1 MSWGQ
6 LVQPDTSVQANAG
19 MCLAFAQ
26 AVYGAPVR
34 YRSAW
39 EAWEATTDKHSEELP
54 PVSVPVWFS
63 HYGTYGNPPSY
74 ENWGHVVAYIP
85 GQGFLSSPGQGYGH
99 EWLGSIGEVE
109 ARFNSSYVGWSTD
122 INGLAV
128 AVNNGDEMTPEQA
141 QKLNAIYDALFKKTT
156 ITAATTGYKDITGG
170 VLNVL
175 SHMTEG
181 SAAPVAVDYNR
192 IIQGVADELSKR
204 LAD

>member
-1 MSWGQ
+1 MSWEQ

-26 AVYGAPVR
+26 SVYGAPVC

-39 EAWEATTDKHSEELP
+39 EAWENTQDKHTEGLP

-85 GQGFLSSPGQGYGH
+85 GEGFLSSPGEGYGS
-99 EWLGSIGEVE
+99 EILDSIQQVE
-109 ARFNSSYVGWSTD
+109 YRFNSKYVGWSTD
-122 INGLAV
+122 INGLTV
-128 AVNNGDEMTPEQA
+128 AQNNGDEMTPEQA
-141 QKLNAIYDALFKKTT
+141 QKLNAIYDALFKKTA
-156 ITAATTGYKDITGG
+156 ITASTTGYKDITGG

-175 SHMTEG
+175 SHMTNDG
-181 SAAPVAVDYNR
+181 SAVSVDYDR
-192 IIQGVADELSKR
+192 IIKGVADEISKR
-204 LAD
+204 MAQ